1 MGEGSEQA
9 RGDGQGNR
17 VRIPDGKRRCI
28 CLSRTGVDENRSLG
42 NWEGSPSRRWLN
54 LFNEYSLKDTSQ
66 KTYKKRFKGAVYA
79 FAGKRLRQNGIRRFA
94 GGAYFC
100 PSTLPGHETEK

>member
-1 MGEGSEQA
+1 MEKSAYGKRQHTFCGSAAQAEQA

-17 VRIPDGKRRCI
+17 VRIPDGKRRCM

-54 LFNEYSLKDTSQ
+54 LFIVIYIIQ
-66 KTYKKRFKGAVYA
+66 M
-79 FAGKRLRQNGIRRFA
+79 
-94 GGAYFC
+94 
-100 PSTLPGHETEK
+100 STA